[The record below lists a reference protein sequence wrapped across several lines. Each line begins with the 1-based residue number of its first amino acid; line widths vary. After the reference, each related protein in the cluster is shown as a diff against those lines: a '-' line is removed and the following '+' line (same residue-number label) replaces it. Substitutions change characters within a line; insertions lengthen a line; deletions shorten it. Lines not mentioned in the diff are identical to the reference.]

1 MLPMIEK
8 LRNCFDEM
16 VVYKDLKKSN
26 FFSALSLP
34 SFMRDWL
41 LKRFEDENGN
51 FDSDELMRFVRTYL
65 PRKDDWTAIKN
76 QVIIEHERVKFL
88 AKVSIDIDI
97 KTAEISFAL
106 PDFGLPGRDTIIEDS
121 VWQTC
126 KDDLVRG
133 RETWGMIEIGYRP
146 PDNYDVGAQKNK
158 TSNRGKI
165 KLTAFKTFCP
175 YTIDVDYYK
184 EARREF
190 STSEWIDVL
199 LGAVDYNA
207 SGYLKKTKNAD
218 DRINSVEPEEKKLT
232 MLTRLL
238 PFVEKRLNLIEL
250 APKGTGKSY
259 LFGRVSRFG
268 WLSSGGIMSRA
279 KMFYDQNKQAVGL
292 VLGNDF
298 ITLDEVQTISFTDAD
313 EMRAALKGYLESG
326 IFTVG
331 NYEGT
336 ADAGV
341 ILCGNIKKETMDADG
356 YSNMFEE
363 LPSVFHESAL
373 IERFHGFIKGW
384 NIPRMNDDLK
394 IAGWALNSEYFCSIL
409 HELRE
414 DMGYRT
420 VVDELIEV
428 PEAADTR
435 DTEAVKRIATAYL
448 KLLFPNVR
456 EPDDITTREFKRYCL
471 DRARKMRDT
480 IKYQLGKL
488 DDEYR
493 GKDIPVFSVRSDPDE
508 QER

>member
-1 MLPMIEK
+1 MIEK

-41 LKRFEDENGN
+41 LKRFEDENGHFN
-51 FDSDELMRFVRTYL
+51 SEELTRFVKTYL

-76 QVIIEHERVKFL
+76 QVIIENERVKFL
-88 AKVSIDIDI
+88 AKVSVDIDI
-97 KTAEISFAL
+97 KTGDVSFSL
-106 PDFGLPGRDTIIEDS
+106 PDFGLASKDSIIEDIIWES
-121 VWQTC
+121 C
-126 KDDLVRG
+126 KEDLVRG

-146 PDNYDVGAQKNK
+146 PDEESFRNK
-158 TSNRGKI
+158 SKGTNRGKI
-165 KLTAFKTFCP
+165 KMTAFKSFCP
-175 YTIDVDYYK
+175 YTIDIDYYK
-184 EARREF
+184 DARREF

-207 SGYLKKTKNAD
+207 GGYLG
-218 DRINSVEPEEKKLT
+218 EEEKKLT

-268 WLSSGGIMSRA
+268 WLSSGGVMSRA
-279 KMFYDQNKQAVGL
+279 KMFYDQNKRKEGL
-292 VLGNDF
+292 VSGNDF
-298 ITLDEVQTISFTDAD
+298 ITLDEVQTISFTDVD

-326 IFTVG
+326 VFTVG

-341 ILCGNIKKETMDADG
+341 VLCGNIKKETMDADG

-363 LPSVFHESAL
+363 LPAVFHESAL

-394 IAGWALNSEYFCSIL
+394 ISGWALNSEYFCSIL

-414 DMGYRT
+414 DMSYRN

-428 PEAADTR
+428 PESADTR

-456 EPDDITTREFKRYCL
+456 EPGDITARKFKRYCL

-480 IKYQLGKL
+480 IRYQLGIL
-488 DDEYR
+488 DMEYR
-493 GKDIPVFSVRSDPDE
+493 GKDIPVFSVRPDPDI
-508 QER
+508 QDA

>member
-1 MLPMIEK
+1 MIEK
-8 LRNCFDEM
+8 LKNSFDEM

-41 LKRFEDENGN
+41 LKRFEDENGYFN
-51 FDSDELMRFVRTYL
+51 TDELTNFVQTYL
-65 PRKDDWTAIKN
+65 PRKDDWIAIKN
-76 QVIIEHERVKFL
+76 KIIIEHERVKFL
-88 AKVSIDIDI
+88 AKVSVDIDI
-97 KTAEISFAL
+97 KTSEVSFVL
-106 PDFGLPGRDTIIEDS
+106 PDFGLTSKDTIIEDS

-133 RETWGMIEIGYRP
+133 RETWGMVELGYRN
-146 PDNYDVGAQKNK
+146 PDDNLKIK
-158 TSNRGKI
+158 GKI
-165 KLTAFKTFCP
+165 KLIGFKTFCP
-175 YTIDVDYYK
+175 YTIDLNYYK
-184 EARREF
+184 IARNEF
-190 STSEWIDVL
+190 SITEWIDII

-207 SGYLKKTKNAD
+207 TGYLGD
-218 DRINSVEPEEKKLT
+218 EEKKLT

-238 PFVEKRLNLIEL
+238 PFIEKRLNLIEL

-268 WLSSGGIMSRA
+268 WLSSGGVMSRA
-279 KMFYDQNKQAVGL
+279 KMFYDLNKRIEGL
-292 VLGNDF
+292 VSGNDF

-336 ADAGV
+336 AEAGV
-341 ILCGNIKKETMDADG
+341 ILCGNIKKETMDEDG
-356 YSNMFEE
+356 FGNMFEE

-394 IAGWALNSEYFCSIL
+394 IAGWALNSEYFCSIM

-414 DMGYRT
+414 DMSYRT
-420 VVDELIEV
+420 IVDELIEV

-456 EPDDITTREFKRYCL
+456 SANDISAREFKRYCL

-480 IKYQLGKL
+480 IKYQLGVL
-488 DDEYR
+488 DVEYR
-493 GKDIPVFSVRSDPDE
+493 GKDIPTFSVRPDIE
-508 QER
+508 ETV